1 MNALS
6 GLGTAV
12 LLAPLLAP
20 LLAGAAAALLGWR
33 RTVAWSAVAASAV
46 ILASGVLAAVATV
59 DGSVLVIGDLLRAD
73 ALTAVML
80 LVIGGVALI
89 ATWSGVGYIDQELAA
104 GHTDARGAGRY
115 GLLVP
120 MFLAAMVL
128 AVLASNLGVL
138 WASIEATTIVTA
150 FLVGHRGGRKAVEA
164 TWKYVIICSVGI
176 ALAYLGTVLVYYA
189 SQHSGMR
196 SQGSLDWTVLL
207 AHADRLD
214 PGVMRIAFAL
224 LVLGFGT
231 KAGLVPMHSW
241 LPDAHSQAPAPVS
254 ALMSGVLL
262 SVAVY
267 ALLRYRVIAVAALD
281 PGFVRLLLLTA
292 ALISL
297 ALAASMLIAQRDY
310 KRMLAYSSIEHM
322 GLVVLGAAV
331 GTPLAVAALLL
342 HILGHGLAKSVLFC
356 GSGQILALEGTTQ
369 ISGVRGLLARRPV
382 LAGTF
387 ALGLAALLGLPPFSL
402 FVSELALAR
411 AAADAGLGWAVAVA
425 LVLLLVVFVA
435 IASHGAGMLFGR
447 PGITTVSSGAAPPS
461 LTAPLPTAVAVSS
474 VLTMTPVRPQVL
486 APARSAA
493 GVAPLVTGL
502 AVLALLG
509 VVAWPLDQLLH
520 AAALI
525 AGTP

>member
-1 MNALS
+1 VTALG

-12 LLAPLLAP
+12 LIAPLLAP
-20 LLAGAAAALLGWR
+20 LLAGTAAALLGWR
-33 RTVAWSAVAASAV
+33 RAVAWSAVAASAV
-46 ILASGVLAAVATV
+46 ILASGVLAAVATT
-59 DGSVLVIGDLLRAD
+59 DGSVLVVGDLLRAD

-80 LVIGGVALI
+80 IVIGGVAVI
-89 ATWSGVGYIDQELAA
+89 ATWSGVSYIDQELAA

-128 AVLASNLGVL
+128 AVVASNLGVL

-189 SQHSGMR
+189 SQHSGMG
-196 SQGSLDWTVLL
+196 SQGSLDWTVLV

-214 PGVMRIAFAL
+214 PGVMRVAFAL

-281 PGFVRLLLLTA
+281 PGFVRSLLLVA
-292 ALISL
+292 ALTSL

-310 KRMLAYSSIEHM
+310 KRLLAYSSIEHM

-331 GTPLAVAALLL
+331 GTRLAVAALLL

-369 ISGVRGLLARRPV
+369 ISGVRGLLARRPA

-435 IASHGAGMLFGR
+435 IGSHGAGMLFGR
-447 PGITTVSSGAAPPS
+447 PPAMSAPPGTGPA
-461 LTAPLPTAVAVSS
+461 LAPVPTAASVSS
-474 VLTMTPVRPQVL
+474 VLTMTQVRPQTL
-486 APARSAA
+486 APVRSVA

-502 AVLALLG
+502 VALAALG
-509 VVAWPLDQLLH
+509 VVAWPLDQLLR

>member
-1 MNALS
+1 VTALG

-12 LLAPLLAP
+12 LIAPLLAP
-20 LLAGAAAALLGWR
+20 LLAGTAAALLGWR
-33 RTVAWSAVAASAV
+33 RAVAWSAVAASVV
-46 ILASGVLAAVATV
+46 ILASGVLAAVATT
-59 DGSVLVIGDLLRAD
+59 DGSVLVVGDLLRAD

-80 LVIGGVALI
+80 IVIGGVAVI
-89 ATWSGVGYIDQELAA
+89 ATWSGVSYIDQELAA

-120 MFLAAMVL
+120 LFLAAMVL
-128 AVLASNLGVL
+128 AVLAGNLGVL

-189 SQHSGMR
+189 SQHSGMG
-196 SQGSLDWTVLL
+196 SQGSLDWTVLV

-214 PGVMRIAFAL
+214 PGVMRVAFAL

-267 ALLRYRVIAVAALD
+267 ALLRYRVIAVAALG
-281 PGFVRLLLLTA
+281 PGFVRSLLLVA
-292 ALISL
+292 ALASL

-310 KRMLAYSSIEHM
+310 KRLLAYSSIEHM

-411 AAADAGLGWAVAVA
+411 AAADAGLGWAIAVA

-447 PGITTVSSGAAPPS
+447 PPAVTAPPGTGPAAAPV
-461 LTAPLPTAVAVSS
+461 PTAAAVSS
-474 VLTMTPVRPQVL
+474 VLTMTQVRPQAL
-486 APARSAA
+486 APVRSAAA

-502 AVLALLG
+502 AVLAVLG

>member
-1 MNALS
+1 VTALG
-6 GLGTAV
+6 GLGNAV
-12 LLAPLLAP
+12 LIAPLIAP

-33 RTVAWSAVAASAV
+33 RAVAWSAVAASAV
-46 ILASGVLAAVATV
+46 ILASGVLAAVATT
-59 DGSVLVIGDLLRAD
+59 DGSVLVVGDLLRAD

-80 LVIGGVALI
+80 LVIGGVAVI
-89 ATWSGVGYIDQELAA
+89 ATWSGVAYIDQELAA

-150 FLVGHRGGRKAVEA
+150 FLVGHRGGRQAVEA

-189 SQHSGMR
+189 SQHSGMG
-196 SQGSLDWTVLL
+196 SQGSLDWTVLV

-214 PGVMRIAFAL
+214 PGVMRVAFAL

-281 PGFVRLLLLTA
+281 PGFVRILLLTA
-292 ALISL
+292 ALTSL

-310 KRMLAYSSIEHM
+310 KRLLAYSSIEHM

-411 AAADAGLGWAVAVA
+411 AAADAGLGWALAVA

-447 PGITTVSSGAAPPS
+447 PPAVTAPPGAGPA
-461 LTAPLPTAVAVSS
+461 TAPVPTAAAVSS
-474 VLTMTPVRPQVL
+474 ILTRTQVRPQAL
-486 APARSAA
+486 APAGSAAA

-502 AVLALLG
+502 AVLAVLG
-509 VVAWPLDQLLH
+509 VVAWPLDQLLR